1 MIKLDSKAVHAG
13 GKLMTAAALLAAM
26 SFANSA
32 MACSLANWSDSSGAV
47 VANQPNGAAGD
58 PAADSTAV
66 ARYEGLCGLR
76 ATGQGYVQDNRPN
89 NINQIL
95 TRFYVLNQLSA
106 GQTATIYE
114 AFGDTSGGSS
124 RFRIT
129 LSADNTITLTD
140 TATGQ
145 SVSQAG
151 NGGWDSVQI
160 HWGSAAST
168 GFINLS
174 VNGATETTMNN
185 LANAGNIMS
194 VRMGNLNGAG
204 GNLNFDAYLAQRS
217 SATSRVC
224 NCNANGST
232 DDVVNVQDIVVLVN
246 EAGGTGLASGTP
258 DCNEDG
264 SINVQDIVQT
274 VNIAGSSGVCLL

>member
-32 MACSLANWSDSSGAV
+32 MACSLANWSANSGAV

-58 PAADSTAV
+58 PGADTTAV

-76 ATGQGYVQDNRPN
+76 ATGQGFVQDNRPN
-89 NINQIL
+89 GINRIV

-106 GQTATIYE
+106 GQTATVYQGFGNE
-114 AFGDTSGGSS
+114 AGGLS
-124 RFRIT
+124 RFQVT
-129 LSADNTITLTD
+129 LATNNTITLTD

-145 SVSQAG
+145 SVSQPG
-151 NGGWDSVQI
+151 NGGWDSVQLD
-160 HWGSAAST
+160 WGSDAAA
-168 GFINLS
+168 GFISLS
-174 VNGATETTMNN
+174 VNGAAASQITG
-185 LANAGNIMS
+185 LSNAGTLES
-194 VRMGNLNGAG
+194 VRMGNLNGAT

-217 SATSRVC
+217 TATARVC

-246 EAGGTGLASGTP
+246 ESGGVGLANGTP

-264 SINVQDIVQT
+264 NINVQDIVQT
-274 VNIAGSSGVCLL
+274 VNIAGGSGACLL